1 MNHDAAR
8 IWFDAYIAAFN
19 RRDCAAYSDY
29 YTDDVEL
36 VIGSGKVLRG
46 RQAIVDFYRSVNT
59 TTQRT
64 IAVIRMIADEHGLAA
79 ELESEFLAT
88 QDAPDFPSGPLRQGD
103 RLHIRSFAF
112 YELRGGKFSRIR
124 AATFHRELRP
134 AAMDKFRVG

>member
-1 MNHDAAR
+1 MNHDEAR
-8 IWFDAYIAAFN
+8 IWFGAYIAAFN
-19 RRDCAAYSDY
+19 RCDCAAYSDY
-29 YTDDVEL
+29 YTDDVQL
-36 VIGSGKVLRG
+36 VIGSGKVLQG
-46 RQAIVDFYRSVNT
+46 RQAIVDFYRGVNA

-64 IAVIRMIADEHGLAA
+64 IAVIQLIADEHGLAA

-88 QDAPDFPSGPLRQGD
+88 QDAADFPSGPLRKGD

-134 AAMDKFRVG
+134 AAMDEFRVG